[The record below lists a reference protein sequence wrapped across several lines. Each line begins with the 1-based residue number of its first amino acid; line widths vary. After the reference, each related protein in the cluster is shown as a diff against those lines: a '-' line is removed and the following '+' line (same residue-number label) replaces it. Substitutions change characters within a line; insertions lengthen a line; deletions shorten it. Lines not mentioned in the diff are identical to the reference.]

1 MRSALVDAADL
12 DVFLDTCLLLFFFLA
27 GVAAF
32 FFAVTAVF
40 LTGFFWAVWF
50 CAKGASE
57 KVIAMMNNKIRF
69 ISYIKNPC
77 SIISNS

>member
-1 MRSALVDAADL
+1 MQDPLFWIVPAASIVAL
-12 DVFLDTCLLLFFFLA
+12 
-27 GVAAF
+27 AF